1 MSETEEQTVQKTS
14 ATEGYPPNVELCRRR
29 LSPLGI
35 RFKACNNPSEIP
47 FADESFDMIINR
59 HGSFDEREIF
69 RLLRKNGMFITE
81 QVGADNERDLVEMVL
96 PGLEKPFPDNNLAEQ
111 RRKFEKAG
119 FRILRAEETYRPI
132 LFYDVG
138 AFVWF
143 ARIIEWE
150 FPGFSVE
157 RCFDRLLK
165 IQEKLERDGKIQGTI
180 HRYLL
185 IAGK

>member
-35 RFKACNNPSEIP
+35 RFKPCNNPSEIP
-47 FADESFDMIINR
+47 FADESFDMIINH

-96 PGLEKPFPDNNLAEQ
+96 PGLEKPFPEGN
-111 RRKFEKAG
+111 
-119 FRILRAEETYRPI
+119 
-132 LFYDVG
+132 
-138 AFVWF
+138 
-143 ARIIEWE
+143 
-150 FPGFSVE
+150 
-157 RCFDRLLK
+157 
-165 IQEKLERDGKIQGTI
+165 
-180 HRYLL
+180 
-185 IAGK
+185 

>member
-1 MSETEEQTVQKTS
+1 MMAAVLFYQYVGEKDTEFLEKHGYSDEEVVFGLKQILKNSDMGSCWIWMSEME
-14 ATEGYPPNVELCRRR
+14 
-29 LSPLGI
+29 
-35 RFKACNNPSEIP
+35 
-47 FADESFDMIINR
+47 
-59 HGSFDEREIF
+59 
-69 RLLRKNGMFITE
+69 
-81 QVGADNERDLVEMVL
+81 
-96 PGLEKPFPDNNLAEQ
+96 EQ

-165 IQEKLERDGKIQGTI
+165 IQENLERDGKIQGTI